1 MKNSVE
7 NLNLLSY
14 KIKNPLKL
22 RKIVIISSITIILN
36 LFSIIF
42 GILYISHLSYF
53 RLLDIFGTCI
63 PITLFENLLFVYF
76 NLHKKNILKIRTR
89 IFSYGYLVIIML
101 TLVFMML
108 GNLLLSVTYSNAL
121 IENLGAYLLIY
132 LSYFGSLI
140 YGIAFSLLNIK
151 ILHRKDLSF
160 YQFSILFSN
169 SKNYSRIKK
178 NLRRILTIFSRITF
192 YIGLIFAI
200 VIIFGSF
207 EVVTTIIAIVSGQFG
222 LIFSLIFLSNTIL
235 LLKLKRRKRTT
246 KRFHRTAI
254 LGLFVSGCLLMP
266 LLLTNVTVRN
276 AEKNFA
282 DAFGS
287 DWQERIPSQVN
298 RFFLKTPFS
307 LPGYFLGS
315 QPKDSR
321 IEKNI
326 LFYNNEGIRLYFD
339 AYMPLNGNKDLPG
352 ENSTI
357 IRIHGG
363 SWVSGDKGMMNMMQ
377 MNKYFAAQGYIVFDI
392 QYGLDI
398 NPLFALDPLTPSYK
412 KGNFNLDDMM
422 RHIGEFTKY
431 LSEHAVEY
439 GANLDSVFFSG
450 GSAGGHL
457 ASAVALAISS
467 GNYTDI
473 FGGNLTIKGLVPFYP
488 ANGAMRFFGITGTK
502 EFMNPEG
509 LIDQNSPPSLI
520 FQGTHDI
527 LNYFGISENFRKA
540 YLSKGNQECAILW
553 MPFAGHAS
561 DFYFSGYYNQIFLY
575 FMERFLYL
583 YH

>member
-7 NLNLLSY
+7 TINLLSY

-22 RKIVIISSITIILN
+22 RNLVILSVITLILN
-36 LFSIIF
+36 SSCVIF
-42 GILYISHLSYF
+42 GILYISLPFYST
-53 RLLDIFGTCI
+53 LWDIFGIII
-63 PITLFENLLFVYF
+63 PIALFENLLFVYF
-76 NLHKKNILKIRTR
+76 NLHKKNLFQMRTR
-89 IFSYGYLVIIML
+89 IYSYGYLVIIMF

-132 LSYFGSLI
+132 FSYFGSLI

-151 ILHRKDLSF
+151 ILHRKDVSIH
-160 YQFSILFSN
+160 QFSILFSK
-169 SKNYSRIKK
+169 SKNFSRLKK
-178 NLRRILTIFSRITF
+178 NLRRIITILSRITF
-192 YIGLIFAI
+192 YIGLIFGI
-200 VIIFGSF
+200 VIMFGSF
-207 EVVTTIIAIVSGQFG
+207 EVVTTFIAIVSGQFG
-222 LIFSLIFLSNTIL
+222 LFFSLIFLSNTIL

-246 KRFHRTAI
+246 RRYHRTAI
-254 LGLFVSGCLLMP
+254 LGLFISGCLLMP
-266 LLLTNVTVRN
+266 LFLTNVSVQNMGKTFSN
-276 AEKNFA
+276 
-282 DAFGS
+282 AFGS
-287 DWQERIPSQVN
+287 DWEEKIPSQVN
-298 RFFLKTPFS
+298 NLFLKTPFS

-315 QPKDSR
+315 HPKDSR
-321 IEKNI
+321 IERNI
-326 LFYNNEGIRLYFD
+326 LYYDNEGIRLYFD
-339 AYMPLNGNKDLPG
+339 VYMPLNGNKDLPG

-392 QYGLDI
+392 QYGLDS
-398 NPLFALDPLTPSYK
+398 NPLYALDPLTPVYK
-412 KGNFNLDDMM
+412 KGNFNIDDMM

-431 LSEHAVEY
+431 LSKNADEY

-450 GSAGGHL
+450 GSSGGHL
-457 ASAVALAISS
+457 TSAVALAISS

-502 EFMNPEG
+502 EFTNPEG
-509 LIDQNSPPSLI
+509 LIDHNSPPTLI

-527 LNYFGISENFRKA
+527 LNYFGISENFRKT

-575 FMERFLYL
+575 YMERFLYL